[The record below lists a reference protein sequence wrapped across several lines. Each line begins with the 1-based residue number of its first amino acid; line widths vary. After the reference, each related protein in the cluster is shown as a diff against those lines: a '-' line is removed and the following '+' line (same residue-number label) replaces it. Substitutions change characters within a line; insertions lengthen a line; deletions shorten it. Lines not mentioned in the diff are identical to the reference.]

1 MTAIAARRARAA
13 LAASVIALVAFALG
27 SCAKSAEGPAYADF
41 ASEAAPRD
49 GAARG
54 ADMKLAVAPSQ
65 AGAPNQPRPE
75 PHALSAG
82 RKLVYTASMTVET
95 ADTQAAVEA
104 AIAAEA
110 AAAAAGGYAAEKRA
124 DGDGVWLTLRVPVAA
139 LEPLMDAFAGRGR
152 TLSRSLSAQDV
163 TDQFFD
169 LEGRLRNLRLLEERY
184 RAYLAKA
191 DRLEEI
197 LAVERSLSDTMR
209 EIEWLEGSFRDL
221 SKRIELATLSLY
233 FKPESTIDPSQPSLG
248 QAMARLF
255 KGLGQAARVALLLS
269 LGFII
274 YGVPG
279 LLLAAALWWLC
290 FGGLGLLRRLFGLAA
305 RRRGSQAGRRPRGG
319 AAGGEVVAGDPA
331 SGDPASGAD

>member
-1 MTAIAARRARAA
+1 MTVIASRPARAA
-13 LAASVIALVAFALG
+13 LATLVFAGLALA
-27 SCAKSAEGPAYADF
+27 SCAKGAESLGYADF
-41 ASEAAPRD
+41 AAEAAPME

-54 ADMKLAVAPSQ
+54 SAMKLAAAPSQ
-65 AGAPNQPRPE
+65 AGSPDRPAQE
-75 PHALSAG
+75 PQASSAG

-95 ADTQAAVEA
+95 ADAKAAEEAAV
-104 AIAAEA
+104 AAEA
-110 AAAAAGGYAAEKRA
+110 AAAAAGGYAAEKRVDA
-124 DGDGVWLTLRVPVAA
+124 DGVWLTLRVPVAT

-184 RAYLAKA
+184 RSYLAKA

-233 FKPESTIDPSQPSLG
+233 LKPESAVDPSRPSLG
-248 QAMARLF
+248 QALARLF
-255 KGLGQAARVALLLS
+255 KGLGRAARLALLVLVG
-269 LGFII
+269 LVI

-305 RRRGSQAGRRPRGG
+305 SRNGAAAGRRPRDGG
-319 AAGGEVVAGDPA
+319 AAGGDAADGDA
-331 SGDPASGAD
+331 ASGAD

>member
-1 MTAIAARRARAA
+1 MTAIASRPARAA
-13 LAASVIALVAFALG
+13 SAAFALVLAG
-27 SCAKSAEGPAYADF
+27 LALVSCAKDPESLGYADF
-41 ASEAAPRD
+41 AAEAAPMA
-49 GAARG
+49 GAERG
-54 ADMKLAVAPSQ
+54 ADMKLAAAPSQ
-65 AGAPNQPRPE
+65 AGAPNRPSPE
-75 PHALSAG
+75 PQASPAG

-95 ADTQAAVEA
+95 ADTKAAEAAAV
-104 AIAAEA
+104 AAEA
-110 AAAAAGGYAAEKRA
+110 AAAAAGGYVAEKRA

-184 RAYLAKA
+184 RSYLAKA

-233 FKPESTIDPSQPSLG
+233 LKPESAVDPSRPSLG
-248 QAMARLF
+248 QALARLF
-255 KGLGQAARVALLLS
+255 MGLGQAARVALLVIVGL
-269 LGFII
+269 II

-290 FGGLGLLRRLFGLAA
+290 FGGLGLLRRLFSLAS
-305 RRRGSQAGRRPRGG
+305 RRRGAQAGARQTG
-319 AAGGEVVAGDPA
+319 AAGDEAADGDA
-331 SGDPASGAD
+331 ASGAD